1 MKYPSAQR
9 ARNMQIMHWIV
20 LTQNDAVTETVMKT
34 LLGRRPT
41 RALLLPL
48 LLSGQVELKT
58 VEARA

>member
-1 MKYPSAQR
+1 
-9 ARNMQIMHWIV
+9 MQIMHWIV